1 MQETKLTE
9 MEVNFKVTPIVRMYS
24 PELLVLKQLDI
35 KMGKDNIKK
44 KKQHLLTDTITF
56 MNINA
61 KSLTNYKQIES
72 SSS

>member
-9 MEVNFKVTPIVRMYS
+9 MEVNFKVTPTIRMYS

-44 KKQHLLTDTITF
+44 KKPCRLIQ
-56 MNINA
+56 
-61 KSLTNYKQIES
+61 
-72 SSS
+72 

>member
-9 MEVNFKVTPIVRMYS
+9 MEVNFKVTPTIRMYS

-44 KKQHLLTDTITF
+44 KNPVDWYN
-56 MNINA
+56 NIHEHKCKILN
-61 KSLTNYKQIES
+61 KL
-72 SSS
+72 